1 MPLKYTK
8 CFTVGM
14 THQYI
19 SLCHTNYS
27 LNVKKKEIKQIYLNT
42 HTLRVGRNGDR
53 QQTSRHASY
62 EQCTVKLRQALAE
75 EGQLCYQGLLCV

>member
-1 MPLKYTK
+1 
-8 CFTVGM
+8 M

-27 LNVKKKEIKQIYLNT
+27 LNVTKEIKQIYLHT
-42 HTLRVGRNGDR
+42 HTIKGKKKLRVFIKTGSKQAGMQAMSNA
-53 QQTSRHASY
+53 QSSW
-62 EQCTVKLRQALAE
+62 LRQALVV